1 MKNFK
6 LILAAVAM
14 TALVCACG
22 SSNDDPTPAPQPNPN
37 PGAGTFKGVIFA
49 TSVTNPEGNSGAS
62 YMQALTD
69 LLPGTY
75 DNSNALPVGF
85 GTKPIATASGNVYVL
100 PDYMGN
106 TKPELNRYQ
115 IDAAG
120 KWIKKGTLLLPANAA
135 ACNIV
140 ELNNEKAYVSLQGL
154 GIVMAFNPTTMKK
167 LADID
172 LNDLKQTETKV
183 SPAAMIVR
191 DGKLFV
197 GLNQMNAQYMPARNN
212 IELAMID
219 TKTDKVEKHIVNTTL
234 GMCFATRPIDPQSI
248 FMDEQKDIYLNCIGS
263 FGFILGLNGGVVR
276 IKNGATD
283 IDPDYSIRLDKTE
296 IAGLSTKHA
305 EFLGEVCYAGDG
317 KLYAYAN
324 SYGLDP
330 NAKTNPYLSI
340 TNVPIVIDLKQKTM
354 SVIKGMEISNPH
366 GIAIGRHKGL
376 IVFGSANKKAN
387 GFYTYDPTTKQVAGP
402 VMRVTGNPCY
412 FHSFVK

>member
-6 LILAAVAM
+6 SILTAVVM
-14 TALVCACG
+14 TVLFCACG

-37 PGAGTFKGVIFA
+37 PGTGTFKGVIFA

-172 LNDLKQTETKV
+172 LNDLKQTV
-183 SPAAMIVR
+183 PL
-191 DGKLFV
+191 KL
-197 GLNQMNAQYMPARNN
+197 
-212 IELAMID
+212 
-219 TKTDKVEKHIVNTTL
+219 
-234 GMCFATRPIDPQSI
+234 ATR
-248 FMDEQKDIYLNCIGS
+248 
-263 FGFILGLNGGVVR
+263 
-276 IKNGATD
+276 
-283 IDPDYSIRLDKTE
+283 
-296 IAGLSTKHA
+296 
-305 EFLGEVCYAGDG
+305 
-317 KLYAYAN
+317 
-324 SYGLDP
+324 
-330 NAKTNPYLSI
+330 
-340 TNVPIVIDLKQKTM
+340 
-354 SVIKGMEISNPH
+354 
-366 GIAIGRHKGL
+366 
-376 IVFGSANKKAN
+376 
-387 GFYTYDPTTKQVAGP
+387 
-402 VMRVTGNPCY
+402 
-412 FHSFVK
+412 